1 MPEAIDVIAQWNAD
15 GSIEP
20 RRVQIHTDEG
30 AEPYTIQSSVPITHS
45 TGEVH
50 GKYITK
56 DTLVW
61 ECTVVVRGVKRVVYL
76 FFDGRKW
83 GMSYSESA

>member
-1 MPEAIDVIAQWNAD
+1 MEIDVIAQWNHD
-15 GSIEP
+15 GTIEP
-20 RRVQIHTDEG
+20 RRVQVHTDDGTE
-30 AEPYTIQSSVPITHS
+30 AYTIQGSVLIAHD

-61 ECTVVVRGVKRVVYL
+61 ECTVVVMNVRKIVYL